1 MDIIK
6 LFRKKRAAVPNCTT
20 SKEIKSCS
28 FTFLLTPSLSKRLT
42 EVSQRTGLKKSEIIT
57 SAVMKYM
64 DQL

>member
-6 LFRKKRAAVPNCTT
+6 LFRKKRTAVPNNTT

-28 FTFLLTPSLSKRLT
+28 FTFLLTPSLSKQLT

-57 SAVMKYM
+57 SAIIKYM

>member
-6 LFRKKRAAVPNCTT
+6 LFRKKRTAIPSNKIP
-20 SKEIKSCS
+20 KETKSRS

-57 SAVMKYM
+57 SAIMKYM